1 MGAADIIALA
11 VIIILL
17 ICAVRYC
24 VISGK
29 KGCNGCSGCPGC
41 FKGQCGECKNDP
53 EDVHRKEK
61 NLP

>member
-24 VISGK
+24 VISAK

-41 FKGQCGECKNDP
+41 IKGQCGECKNDP